1 MLKTLYS
8 IGTMIFGGQVRSP
21 EWPAFRARFVHGK
34 HCAACGTRKGLEAHH
49 KLPLLFGGAEL
60 DEANLIALC
69 RDCHFTFGHL
79 RSWFSYN
86 PKVEEDCASYL
97 EKVTN
102 RPRISSSEGWPVL
115 PLECE
120 TDQAYCE
127 DIQEPDQSHPL

>member
-1 MLKTLYS
+1 ML
-8 IGTMIFGGQVRSP
+8 FGGQVRSP
-21 EWPAFRARFVHGK
+21 EWPAFRARFIHGK
-34 HCAACGTRKGLEAHH
+34 HCAACGTRKALEAHH

-60 DEANLIALC
+60 DDANLIALC

-86 PKVEEDCASYL
+86 PKVEEDCAIYL

-102 RPRISSSEGWPVL
+102 RPRVSSNEGWPVL

-127 DIQEPDQSHPL
+127 DIEGRDQSHLL